1 MDAKKHTRNQN
12 ACDVCRSRRVKCRFT
27 DGGIC
32 DGCRF
37 LGVRCTSDRPRRK
50 RGPPNRYAPTG
61 SSRTGSPQLSPAT
74 TPFSPSSDSG
84 FSSATILSHLA
95 PSSLINT
102 VLDDWFT
109 HIHPLAP
116 VLHRQHFFTRLA
128 SSTGDPVFTGLVISV
143 LAATAATL
151 RRKSFAEYCPITP
164 DQCIQLI
171 QRHDLLPADGTYCL
185 DWCIAKYNLATAS
198 MAQRDLSDP
207 LVYQMIGEAV
217 TGTGF
222 LLSNKLEEMG
232 LLHQE
237 LLKRLWCLLE
247 ITLINADMLGHP
259 LLGGLVLLNNP
270 SYVPQPYADEDL
282 YVPPSASFSS
292 SSQATYVP
300 GLTHLLS
307 LFRTWNTCQIARL
320 YRSPSEVLSTAL
332 TDIQKILDTLP
343 PPLRWRGGLSR
354 PASATPGHDVQ
365 IANIFITSLYV
376 RSNLLQQFTPSTAP
390 EYQNEHQSMV
400 SDLLEVLNHLPRVIL
415 EANGYSLIPKIR
427 DIGGAY
433 LEVLRAHADA
443 GGELVVIGDQAK
455 AKLEGLLSQLGML
468 DFRPI

>member
-1 MDAKKHTRNQN
+1 MEVKKHTRNQN

-27 DGGIC
+27 DGDFC

-50 RGPPNRYAPTG
+50 RGPPNR
-61 SSRTGSPQLSPAT
+61 
-74 TPFSPSSDSG
+74 
-84 FSSATILSHLA
+84 
-95 PSSLINT
+95 T
-102 VLDDWFT
+102 VLDDWFI

-116 VLHRQHFFTRLA
+116 ILHRQHFSMRLA
-128 SSTGDPVFTGLVISV
+128 DSSSDPVFTGLVISI

-151 RRKSFAEYCPITP
+151 RRKSFAEYHPITP
-164 DQCIQLI
+164 AQCIQLI
-171 QRHDLLPADGTYCL
+171 RRHDLLPADGPYCL

-207 LVYQMIGEAV
+207 LAYRMIGEAV
-217 TGTGF
+217 AGTSY
-222 LLSNKLEEMG
+222 LLANKLEEMG
-232 LLHQE
+232 LLHRE

-247 ITLINADMLGHP
+247 ITLINADMFGHP
-259 LLGGLVLLNNP
+259 LLGGLLCSNNP
-270 SYVPQPYADEDL
+270 SYIPQPYADEDL
-282 YVPPSASFSS
+282 YVDPSVVFST

-307 LFRTWNTCQIARL
+307 LFRTWNACQIARH
-320 YRSPSEVLSTAL
+320 YRPPLEVLSTAL
-332 TDIQKILDTLP
+332 ADIQETLDTLP

-376 RSNLLQQFTPSTAP
+376 RSNLLQQFAPSTAQ
-390 EYQNEHQSMV
+390 EHQDEHQSIV
-400 SDLLEVLNHLPRVIL
+400 SDLLEVLNHLPREIL

-433 LEVLRAHADA
+433 LEVLRVHADSR
-443 GGELVVIGDQAK
+443 GELVIIGDQAK

-468 DFRPI
+468 DFRPF